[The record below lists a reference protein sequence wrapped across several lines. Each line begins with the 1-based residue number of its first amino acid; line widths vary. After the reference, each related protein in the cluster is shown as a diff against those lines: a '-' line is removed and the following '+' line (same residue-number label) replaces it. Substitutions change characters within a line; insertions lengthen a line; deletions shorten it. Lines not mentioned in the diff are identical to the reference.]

1 MPISLVIADVD
12 ATLLTPEHK
21 VTERSMQTV
30 RALRERGILF
40 TVASSRPPRG
50 LLSLVNTFGLREP
63 FAAFNGAVVQL
74 ADGKTLIR
82 HLLSPGVCE
91 HVHGICERFGLE
103 LWVYCDHD
111 WHVARHTHF
120 VAREERTIGFNARLE
135 SNLQRWLMR
144 ATKLTVVGDPLIV
157 AQAEVVVLAEVGSE
171 VSATKSRPRY
181 IDITAPEAHKGT
193 VVTQLASLLRIP
205 TRKIAVIGDG
215 FNDILMFE
223 RAGISIAMGNAVP
236 EVRTSAKYVTA
247 ANTDEGFARGIED
260 FVLRPNDSLKR

>member
-1 MPISLVIADVD
+1 MPISLVISDVD

-21 VTERSMQTV
+21 LTERSLETV
-30 RALRERGILF
+30 RALHKQGILF

-74 ADGKTLIR
+74 ADGRTLIR
-82 HLLSPGVCE
+82 HVLSPGVCE
-91 HVHGICERFGLE
+91 HVLGICERFNLE

-120 VAREERTIGFNARLE
+120 VAREERTIGFKARLE
-135 SNLQRWLMR
+135 PNLRRWLMR
-144 ATKLTVVGDPLIV
+144 AMKLTVVGDPSVV
-157 AQAEVVVLAEVGSE
+157 AEAERAVLAEVGGD

-181 IDITAPEAHKGT
+181 IDITAREAHKGT
-193 VVTQLASLLRIP
+193 VVTQLASVLQIP
-205 TRKIAVIGDG
+205 TRRIAAIGDG

-223 RAGISIAMGNAVP
+223 RAGVSIAMGNAGP
-236 EVRTSAKYVTA
+236 EVRRAANYVTA
-247 ANTDEGFARGIED
+247 DNSEEGFARGIED
-260 FVLRPNDSLKR
+260 FILRPNNRVKA